1 VTEDAVGD
9 FSSRPSSRSRIRFS
23 QLPSDFSCARI
34 FLYRVTSWFCTSCS
48 LCAQSPCRHQSMP
61 YFLLVSQLAGF
72 DLCAR
77 NFPVLRA
84 GARAVS
90 AVCLF
95 SRGVLVERCFSLER
109 AQGLRFRSSRAVGLG
124 SVRIPE
130 CAPLVYF
137 LPIGFHSVVGSSLCA
152 QFDAQECWDRCSCMK
167 ILLCVSRF
175 IKVAIFVQSRVG
187 WSCSY
192 ATGLKSFSFLSLN

>member
-61 YFLLVSQLAGF
+61 YFLLVSQFAGF

-124 SVRIPE
+124 SVRIP
-130 CAPLVYF
+130 
-137 LPIGFHSVVGSSLCA
+137 
-152 QFDAQECWDRCSCMK
+152 
-167 ILLCVSRF
+167 
-175 IKVAIFVQSRVG
+175 VQSARHWFIFFRSVFTR
-187 WSCSY
+187 WLVPRSVLSS
-192 ATGLKSFSFLSLN
+192 TRKSAGIAVPA